1 MNHRRRTTLV
11 ALVFWATLVALGIGH
26 ALRLMPL
33 PLIQRLDQA
42 LADTRI
48 RWTAPS
54 EVPARLALIDIDEA
68 SLAELGRWPWPRDRL
83 ARLADELFARQQVAA
98 AGFDLVLAEPDRGG
112 LPALEALADGNAELA
127 AQLPMLRRQ
136 LDHDAVLARA
146 LQGRPAVLG
155 HYFTADRDGVRN
167 GVLPPPL
174 ATVIPQ
180 PLPAGLPRWTGHAAS
195 VEPLSHAATAGGF
208 INALADDDGLLR
220 SALLVAAYAPADAG
234 MPQLYESLALA
245 TWRLAAGLPPPVLH
259 SAPSPAGPVLT
270 ALQMGTLRLAVDER
284 GAVQVPFRQRA
295 GPASGAFERHSA
307 AQVLAGA
314 LPPGRLAGYRVI
326 VGTSVPALGDLCAT
340 PIHPAHPG
348 IEIHAA
354 VIAGLDA
361 GRLPVKPDWAPGF
374 EVVQLLALALL
385 LGTALLR
392 LSASGS
398 ALACAAALGGLL
410 LIHLYA
416 WHVRALVLPLA
427 SALTMLFLGFASVM
441 AWGYIVEGRSR
452 RTLMRLFGSYV
463 PRELVRR
470 MARDPRQYAG
480 AALLAEN
487 RELTLLFCDLRGFTT
502 LSEHLEPLALRDLLN
517 QFFSRMT
524 AVIHAHGGTLDKF
537 IGDALMAFWGA
548 PLAEPRHAAQA
559 VRAALAMQQAL
570 QSLNAD
576 LQARGQPTLSLGIGL
591 HTGIACVGDM
601 GSDLRRAYTALGDS
615 VNLAS
620 RIEGLT
626 RRYGVDLL
634 MSAATR
640 SAAIAT
646 EGAAM
651 ESLRWV
657 EVGDVHVKGRSQP
670 VTLFTLDVPPPP
682 PDAARQAQLRNWQ
695 LALAAA
701 RSHHWDEADAR
712 LLALRA
718 SVREGDL
725 LWHLQQA
732 LAQDIRHR

>member
-11 ALVFWATLVALGIGH
+11 ALAFWATLVTLGMAH

-33 PLIQRLDQA
+33 PLVERLDQA

-54 EVPARLALIDIDEA
+54 AVPARLAVIDIDEA

-83 ARLADELFARQQVAA
+83 ARLADELFHRQQVAA

-112 LPALEALADGNAELA
+112 LPALEALARGDAALA
-127 AQLPMLRRQ
+127 AQLPALRRQ

-167 GVLPPPL
+167 GMLPPPL
-174 ATVIPQ
+174 APALPQ

-195 VEPLSHAATAGGF
+195 VEPLARAAAAGGF
-208 INALADDDGLLR
+208 INALPDDDGLLR
-220 SALLVAAYAPADAG
+220 SALLVAAYAPAG
-234 MPQLYESLALA
+234 TPQLYESLALA
-245 TWRLAAGLPPPVLH
+245 TWRMAAGLPAPALL
-259 SAPSPAGPVLT
+259 SAPTPAGPVLT
-270 ALQMGTLRLAVDER
+270 GLQIGHVRLAVDER
-284 GAVQVPFRQRA
+284 GAVQIPFRHRA

-307 AQVLAGA
+307 ARVLAGA

-326 VGTSVPALGDLCAT
+326 VGTSVPALGDLRAT

-361 GRLPVKPDWAPGF
+361 GRLPVRPDWAPGF

-398 ALACAAALGGLL
+398 AIACAAALAALL
-410 LIHLYA
+410 LVHQYA
-416 WHVRALVLPLA
+416 WQAKVLVLPLA
-427 SALTMLFLGFASVM
+427 SALAMLFLGFASVM

-480 AALLAEN
+480 SALLAEN

-524 AVIHAHGGTLDKF
+524 AVIHGHGGTLDKF

-570 QSLNAD
+570 QSLNAE

-634 MSAATR
+634 LSAATR

-651 ESLRWV
+651 ESLPWV
-657 EVGDVHVKGRSQP
+657 EVGDVQVKGRSQP
-670 VTLFTLDVPPPP
+670 VTLFTLDVPPQP
-682 PDAARQAQLRNWQ
+682 PDAARPAQLRNWQ

-701 RSHHWDEADAR
+701 RSQHWDEADAR

-732 LAQDIRHR
+732 LAQDLRHR

>member
-1 MNHRRRTTLV
+1 MNHRHRTSLV
-11 ALVFWATLVALGIGH
+11 ALVFWATLLMLGIGH

-33 PLIQRLDQA
+33 PLIERLDQA
-42 LADTRI
+42 LADTRT
-48 RWTAPS
+48 RWTAPAD
-54 EVPARLALIDIDEA
+54 VPARLALIDIDEA

-83 ARLADELFARQQVAA
+83 ARLADELFDRQQVAA
-98 AGFDLVLAEPDRGG
+98 AAFDLVLAEPDRGG
-112 LPALEALADGNAELA
+112 LPALEALARDNPALA
-127 AQLPMLRRQ
+127 GQLPVLRRH
-136 LDHDAVLARA
+136 LDHDAVLAQAMR
-146 LQGRPAVLG
+146 GRPAVLG
-155 HYFTADRDGVRN
+155 HYFTADRDGARN

-174 ATVIPQ
+174 ASPLPQ

-195 VEPLSHAATAGGF
+195 VEPLSRAATTGGF
-208 INALADDDGLLR
+208 INALPDDDGLLR
-220 SALLVAAYAPADAG
+220 STLLVAAYAADG
-234 MPQLYESLALA
+234 TPRLYESLALA
-245 TWRLAAGLPPPVLH
+245 TWRLAAGLPPPVLQ
-259 SAPSPAGPVLT
+259 SASPPSGPVLT
-270 ALQMGTLRLAVDER
+270 ALQIGSLRQPVDER
-284 GAVQVPFRQRA
+284 GGVLVPFRRAA

-307 AQVLAGA
+307 ARVLAGA
-314 LPPGRLAGYRVI
+314 LPPGALAGYRVI
-326 VGTSVPALGDLCAT
+326 VGTSVPALGDLRAT
-340 PIHPAHPG
+340 PVYPAHPG
-348 IEIHAA
+348 FEIHAA

-361 GRLPVKPDWAPGF
+361 GRLPVRPDWAPGF
-374 EVVQLLALALL
+374 DVVQLLALALL

-392 LSASGS
+392 LSATGS
-398 ALACAAALGGLL
+398 ALSCAAALAALL
-410 LIHLYA
+410 AVHQYA
-416 WHVRALVLPLA
+416 WQVEGLALPLA
-427 SALTMLFLGFASVM
+427 SALTMLFLGFAAVM

-470 MARDPRQYAG
+470 MARDPRRYAG

-502 LSEHLEPLALRDLLN
+502 LSEHLEPLALRELLN

-548 PLAEPRHAAQA
+548 PLPEPRHAAQA

-570 QSLNAD
+570 QSLNAE

-634 MSAATR
+634 VSAATR
-640 SAAIAT
+640 SAANAT
-646 EGAAM
+646 DGAAM
-651 ESLRWV
+651 ESLPWV
-657 EVGDVHVKGRSQP
+657 EVGDVQVKGRSQP

-701 RSHHWDEADAR
+701 RSQHWDEADAR
-712 LLALRA
+712 LLALGA

-732 LAQDIRHR
+732 LAQDLRHR

>member
-1 MNHRRRTTLV
+1 MNHRHRTTLV
-11 ALVFWATLVALGIGH
+11 ALVFWATLLVLGIGH

-33 PLIQRLDQA
+33 PLIERLDQA
-42 LADTRI
+42 LADTRT
-48 RWTAPS
+48 RWSAPL
-54 EVPARLALIDIDEA
+54 EPPRRLALIDIDEA

-83 ARLADELFARQQVAA
+83 ARLADELFERQQVAA
-98 AGFDLVLAEPDRGG
+98 AAFDLVLAEPDRGG
-112 LPALEALADGNAELA
+112 LPALEALARSDAALA
-127 AQLPMLRRQ
+127 AQLPTLRRQ

-146 LQGRPAVLG
+146 LRGRPAVLG
-155 HYFTADRDGVRN
+155 HYFTADRDGMRT

-174 ATVIPQ
+174 GTPLPL
-180 PLPAGLPRWTGHAAS
+180 PLPAGLMRWSGYAAS
-195 VEPLSHAATAGGF
+195 VEPLASAAAVGGF
-208 INALADDDGLLR
+208 INALPDDDGLIR
-220 SALLVAAYAPADAG
+220 STWLVTAYPPDG

-245 TWRLAAGLPPPVLH
+245 TWRLAARLPPPVLK
-259 SAPSPAGPVLT
+259 SVASPTGPVLT
-270 ALQMGTLRLAVDER
+270 AMQLGDLRLAVDER
-284 GAVQVPFRQRA
+284 GAVQIPFRQGA
-295 GPASGAFERHSA
+295 GPGSKAFERHSA
-307 AQVLAGA
+307 ARVLAGA
-314 LPPGRLAGYRVI
+314 LPAGSLAGYRVI
-326 VGTSVPALGDLCAT
+326 VGTSVPALGDLRAT
-340 PIHPAHPG
+340 PVHPAHPG
-348 IEIHAA
+348 MEIHAA
-354 VIAGLDA
+354 VIAGLDS
-361 GRLPVKPDWAPGF
+361 GRLPVRPDWAPGF
-374 EVVQLLALALL
+374 EVVQLLVLSLL

-392 LSASGS
+392 LSPTGS
-398 ALACAAALGGLL
+398 ALICAMALAGLMAVNQ
-410 LIHLYA
+410 YA
-416 WHVRALVLPLA
+416 WQARGLALPLA
-427 SALTMLFLGFASVM
+427 SALAMLFLGFASVM

-452 RTLMRLFGSYV
+452 RSLMRLFGSYV

-470 MARDPRQYAG
+470 MARNPRQYAG

-502 LSEHLEPLALRDLLN
+502 LSEHLEPLALRELLN

-524 AVIHAHGGTLDKF
+524 AVVHAHGGTLDKF

-548 PLAEPRHAAQA
+548 PLTEPRHAAQA
-559 VRAALAMQQAL
+559 VRAAMAMQQAL
-570 QSLNAD
+570 QSLNAE

-591 HTGIACVGDM
+591 HTGVACVGDM

-634 MSAATR
+634 VSAATR
-640 SAAIAT
+640 SAALAT
-646 EGAAM
+646 DGAAM
-651 ESLRWV
+651 ESLPWV
-657 EVGDVHVKGRSQP
+657 EVGDVQVKGRQQP
-670 VTLFTLDVPPPP
+670 VTLFTIDVLPPP

-718 SVREGDL
+718 SVREGDV

-732 LAQDIRHR
+732 LAKDIQTR